1 MEFISFDNV
10 YFSYEE
16 NIDDKKNSK
25 GVLKGISF
33 DIKKGS
39 FVAILGHNGSG
50 KSTIAKLM
58 NMLLAP
64 TSGKIT
70 VDGYDITDEDMS
82 DEDFYELRRKVG
94 MVFQNPDNQIVTSV
108 VEEDVAFGP
117 ENLGVEPKEIR
128 ARVDEAMK
136 IMGIT
141 EFAKSNPANLSG
153 GQKQRVAIA
162 GVMAMLPECIIFDE
176 STAML
181 DPDGRREVMSL
192 IKKLNGEKGITV
204 IHITHNMDEAAM
216 ADRIIVVDDG
226 VIALDGS
233 PKQIFSH
240 VEKLRALGLDVPQS
254 TELLYELSKEGFEF
268 PSGMVSVEECADAIM
283 NYYGKI
289 RRG

>member
-16 NIDDKKNSK
+16 NTDDKKNSK

-58 NMLLAP
+58 NMLLVP
-64 TSGKIT
+64 TSGKIM
-70 VDGYDITDEDMS
+70 VDGYDITNEDMT
-82 DEDFYELRRKVG
+82 DEEFYELRRKVG

-117 ENLGVEPKEIR
+117 ENLGVDPKEIR
-128 ARVDEAMK
+128 LRVDEAME
-136 IMGIT
+136 IMGISK
-141 EFAKSNPANLSG
+141 FAKSNPAKLSG

-181 DPDGRREVMSL
+181 DPDGRKEVMSL
-192 IKKLNGEKGITV
+192 IKKLNGTKGITV

-233 PKQIFSH
+233 PREIFSQ
-240 VEKLRALGLDVPQS
+240 VEKLRSIGLDVPQS
-254 TELLYELSKEGFEF
+254 TELLYELNKEGFSF
-268 PSGMVSVEECADAIM
+268 PSGIVSVEDCAEAIM
-283 NYYGKI
+283 NYYGNL
-289 RRG
+289 

>member
-1 MEFISFDNV
+1 MNYISFDNV

-16 NIDDKKNSK
+16 NGNDLKNSK

-33 DIKKGS
+33 EIEKGS

-58 NMLLAP
+58 NMLLSP
-64 TSGKIT
+64 TSGKII
-70 VDGYDITDEDMS
+70 VDGHDITNEDMS
-82 DEDFYELRRKVG
+82 DEEFYELRRKVG

-108 VEEDVAFGP
+108 VEEDIAFGP
-117 ENLGVEPKEIR
+117 ENLGIDPKEIR
-128 ARVDEAMK
+128 VRVDEAME
-136 IMGIT
+136 IMGISQ
-141 EFAKSNPANLSG
+141 FAKSNPAKLSG

-192 IKKLNGEKGITV
+192 IKKLNTTKGITV

-216 ADRIIVVDDG
+216 AQRIIVVDDG
-226 VIALDGS
+226 VIALDGD
-233 PKQIFSH
+233 PKCIFSQ
-240 VEKLRALGLDVPQS
+240 VDKLRELGLDVPQS
-254 TELLYELSKEGFEF
+254 TELLYELKKEGFNF
-268 PSGMVSVEECADAIM
+268 PDGTVSIECCADEIM
-283 NYYGKI
+283 KYY
-289 RRG
+289 RNL